1 MELLEFNSSYL
12 TNLLEILASEIK
24 LVVLLGD
31 FNADLPKYDQN
42 SIISG
47 FLNSMHFSFFL
58 PYVFSPT
65 CFVATEYMSIYP
77 LNYFSKK

>member
-31 FNADLPKYDQN
+31 FNADLLKYDQN
-42 SIISG
+42 SNISQ
-47 FLNSMHFSFFL
+47 FLDLLYSSLLL
-58 PYVFSPT
+58 PHIFSPT
-65 CFVATEYMSIYP
+65 CITSSVTVID
-77 LNYFSKK
+77 N